1 MMLLDEEIV
10 RLVGMNK
17 KALMLLSEPD
27 RVIHFRLRRHLPAE
41 YGVGFPVHV
50 YVVYH
55 SAARGPPCKGGIR
68 MSSDVTLEETIQLAE
83 TMTYKC
89 ALMNL
94 PFGGGKAAIV
104 ADSQLPPEAK
114 EVLVRGFAHE
124 IRYELVSGNYVPA
137 PDLGTSPR
145 EMAVIFGETHIRESV
160 TGKPVGIG
168 GLPGREEATGYGVAT
183 VTEHAVRE
191 FLGSEL
197 SDVTIGVQG
206 FGNVGSWACTF
217 LSKKGAR
224 IVTVTDIKG
233 GTINRDGIDIE
244 ELKKHVAQHG
254 SIAGYVGRSLSN
266 EELFKSEV
274 DVIIPA
280 AIGGVISKENAGEI
294 KAKLIIEGANA
305 PTTKKADEIL
315 TQKGVTLV
323 PDILANAGGV
333 VASYDEWRKGKS
345 GTRTKREETYAT
357 IKETLLDV
365 FGEVLVHASKEKISL
380 RKAALALAAT
390 RLLDTMEGRG
400 WI

>member
-1 MMLLDEEIV
+1 MLLDEEIV
-10 RLVGMNK
+10 RLVGMNE

-41 YGVGFPVHV
+41 YGVGFPVQV

-55 SAARGPPCKGGIR
+55 SAAQGPPCKGGIR

-83 TMTYKC
+83 TMTYKS

-137 PDLGTSPR
+137 PDLGTSSR

-168 GLPGREEATGYGVAT
+168 GLPGREEATGYGVA
-183 VTEHAVRE
+183 VVAERAARE
-191 FLGSEL
+191 FLGKEISNV
-197 SDVTIGVQG
+197 SVGVQG

-217 LSKKGAR
+217 LAEKGAK
-224 IVTVTDIKG
+224 ILGVTDRG
-233 GTINRDGIDIE
+233 GGMVHRKGIDVE
-244 ELKKHVAQHG
+244 ELKRYEKEHG
-254 SIAGYVGRSLSN
+254 SVDGYGGKHLSN
-266 EELFKSEV
+266 QELLGLDV
-274 DVIIPA
+274 DLLIPA
-280 AIGGVISKENAGEI
+280 AIGGVITKENAGNI

-305 PTTKKADEIL
+305 PATREADEIL
-315 TQKGVTLV
+315 AQKGVTLV

-365 FGEVLVHASKEKISL
+365 FEEVLKYSSKEKISL
-380 RKAALALAAT
+380 RKASLALAAT
-390 RLLDTMEGRG
+390 RLLDTMKGRG
-400 WI
+400 WV

>member
-1 MMLLDEEIV
+1 MLLDKEIV
-10 RLVGMNK
+10 RLVGMNE

-41 YGVGFPVHV
+41 YGVGFPVQV

-55 SAARGPPCKGGIR
+55 SAAKGPPCKGGIR
-68 MSSDVTLEETIQLAE
+68 MASDVTLEETIQLAE
-83 TMTYKC
+83 TMTYKS

-168 GLPGREEATGYGVAT
+168 GLPGREEATGYGVA
-183 VTEHAVRE
+183 VVAERAARE
-191 FLGSEL
+191 FLGKEI
-197 SDVTIGVQG
+197 SDVTVGVQG

-217 LSKKGAR
+217 LAERGAK
-224 IVTVTDIKG
+224 ILAVTDRGG
-233 GTINRDGIDIE
+233 GTMRREGIDME
-244 ELKKHVAQHG
+244 ELKKHEKEHG
-254 SIAGYVGRSLSN
+254 SVDGYSGKHLSN
-266 EELFKSEV
+266 QELLGLDV
-274 DVIIPA
+274 DLLIPA
-280 AIGGVISKENAGEI
+280 AIGGVITKENAGNI

-305 PTTKKADEIL
+305 PATMEADEIL
-315 TQKGVTLV
+315 AQKGVTLV

-365 FGEVLVHASKEKISL
+365 FEEVLKYSSKEKISL
-380 RKAALALAAT
+380 RKASLALAAT

-400 WI
+400 WV

>member
-1 MMLLDEEIV
+1 MLIDEEIV
-10 RLVGMNK
+10 RLVGMNE
-17 KALMLLSEPD
+17 KALVLLSEPD

-55 SAARGPPCKGGIR
+55 SAAQGPPCKGGIR

-83 TMTYKC
+83 TMTYKS

-224 IVTVTDIKG
+224 IVSVTDIRG

-254 SIAGYVGRSLSN
+254 SIAGYAGRSLSN
-266 EELFKSEV
+266 EELIKSEA

-280 AIGGVISKENAGEI
+280 AIGGVISKENAREI

-315 TQKGVTLV
+315 AQKGVTLV

-365 FGEVLVHASKEKISL
+365 FGEVLDYSTKEKISL
-380 RKAALALAAT
+380 RKAALALAAA

-400 WI
+400 WV

>member
-1 MMLLDEEIV
+1 
-10 RLVGMNK
+10 
-17 KALMLLSEPD
+17 
-27 RVIHFRLRRHLPAE
+27 
-41 YGVGFPVHV
+41 
-50 YVVYH
+50 
-55 SAARGPPCKGGIR
+55 

-83 TMTYKC
+83 TMTYKS

-168 GLPGREEATGYGVAT
+168 GLPGREEATGYGVA
-183 VTEHAVRE
+183 VVAERAARK
-191 FLGSEL
+191 FLGREI
-197 SDVTIGVQG
+197 SDVTVGVQG

-217 LSKKGAR
+217 LAERGAK
-224 IVTVTDIKG
+224 ILAVTDRGG
-233 GTINRDGIDIE
+233 GTMRREGIDME
-244 ELKKHVAQHG
+244 ELKKYEKEHG
-254 SIAGYVGRSLSN
+254 SVDGYSGKRLSN
-266 EELFKSEV
+266 QELLGLDV
-274 DVIIPA
+274 DLLIPA
-280 AIGGVISKENAGEI
+280 AIGGVITKENAGNI

-305 PTTKKADEIL
+305 PATREADEIL
-315 TQKGVTLV
+315 AQKGVTLV

-365 FGEVLVHASKEKISL
+365 FEEVLKYSSKEKISL
-380 RKAALALAAT
+380 RKASLALAAT

-400 WI
+400 WV

>member
-1 MMLLDEEIV
+1 MLLDKEIV
-10 RLVGMNK
+10 RLVGMNE

-41 YGVGFPVHV
+41 YGVGFPVQV

-55 SAARGPPCKGGIR
+55 SAAKGPPCKGGIR
-68 MSSDVTLEETIQLAE
+68 MASDVTLEETIQLAE
-83 TMTYKC
+83 TMTYKS

-168 GLPGREEATGYGVAT
+168 GLPGREEATGYGVA
-183 VTEHAVRE
+183 VVAERAARK
-191 FLGSEL
+191 FLGREI
-197 SDVTIGVQG
+197 SDVTVGVQG

-217 LSKKGAR
+217 LAEREAKILA
-224 IVTVTDIKG
+224 VTDRGG
-233 GTINRDGIDIE
+233 GTMRREGIDME
-244 ELKKHVAQHG
+244 ELKKYEKEHG
-254 SIAGYVGRSLSN
+254 SVDGYSGKHLSN
-266 EELFKSEV
+266 QELLGLDV
-274 DVIIPA
+274 DLLIPA
-280 AIGGVISKENAGEI
+280 AIGGVITKENAGNI

-305 PTTKKADEIL
+305 PATREADEIL
-315 TQKGVTLV
+315 AQKGVTLV

-365 FGEVLVHASKEKISL
+365 FEEVLKYSSKEKISL
-380 RKAALALAAT
+380 RKASLALAAT

-400 WI
+400 WV

>member
-1 MMLLDEEIV
+1 
-10 RLVGMNK
+10 
-17 KALMLLSEPD
+17 
-27 RVIHFRLRRHLPAE
+27 
-41 YGVGFPVHV
+41 
-50 YVVYH
+50 
-55 SAARGPPCKGGIR
+55 

-83 TMTYKC
+83 TMTYKS

-224 IVTVTDIKG
+224 IVSVTDIRG

-254 SIAGYVGRSLSN
+254 SIAGYAGRSLSN
-266 EELFKSEV
+266 EELIKSEA

-280 AIGGVISKENAGEI
+280 AIGGVISKENAREI

-315 TQKGVTLV
+315 AQKGVTLV

-345 GTRTKREETYAT
+345 GTRTKREETYTT

-365 FGEVLVHASKEKISL
+365 FGEVLDYSTKEKISL

-390 RLLDTMEGRG
+390 RLLDTMKGRG
-400 WI
+400 WV

>member
-1 MMLLDEEIV
+1 MLIDEEIV

-17 KALMLLSEPD
+17 KALALLSEPD

-55 SAARGPPCKGGIR
+55 SAAKGPPCKGGIR
-68 MSSDVTLEETIQLAE
+68 MASDVTLEETIQLAE
-83 TMTYKC
+83 TMTYKS

-224 IVTVTDIKG
+224 IVSVTDIRG

-254 SIAGYVGRSLSN
+254 SIAGYAGRSLSN
-266 EELFKSEV
+266 EELIKSEA

-280 AIGGVISKENAGEI
+280 AIGGVISKENAREI

-315 TQKGVTLV
+315 AQKGVTLV

-345 GTRTKREETYAT
+345 GTRTKREETYTT

-365 FGEVLVHASKEKISL
+365 FGEVLDYSTKEKISL

-390 RLLDTMEGRG
+390 RLLDTMKGRG
-400 WI
+400 WV

>member
-1 MMLLDEEIV
+1 MLLDEEIV

-17 KALMLLSEPD
+17 KALMLLGEPD
-27 RVIHFRLRRHLPAE
+27 RVIHFKLRRHLPPGYE
-41 YGVGFPVHV
+41 VVHV

-55 SAARGPPCKGGIR
+55 NAARGPPCKGGIR
-68 MSSDVTLEETIQLAE
+68 MSSHVTLEETIQLAE
-83 TMTYKC
+83 IMTYKS
-89 ALMNL
+89 ALMDL

-104 ADSQLPPEAK
+104 ANSGLSPQAK
-114 EVLVRGFAHE
+114 EVLMGGFAHE
-124 IRYELVSGNYVPA
+124 IRYELISGNYVPA

-145 EMAVIFGETHIRESV
+145 EMAVIFGETHVRESV

-168 GLPGREEATGYGVAT
+168 GLPGREEATGYGVSVIA
-183 VTEHAVRE
+183 ERAARE
-191 FLGSEL
+191 FLDMEI
-197 SDVTIGVQG
+197 SDTTIGVQG

-217 LSKKGAR
+217 LAEKGAK
-224 IVTVTDIKG
+224 ILAVTDRGG
-233 GTINRDGIDIE
+233 GTMHREGIDVE
-244 ELKKHVAQHG
+244 GLKKYAKEYG
-254 SIAGYVGRSLSN
+254 SVDGYGGEHLSN
-266 EELFKSEV
+266 RELLGLDV
-274 DVIIPA
+274 DILIPA
-280 AIGGVISKENAGEI
+280 AIGGVITGENAGDV

-305 PTTKKADEIL
+305 PTTREADEIL
-315 TQKGVTLV
+315 AKKDVILV

-345 GTRTKREETYAT
+345 GTRTKRVETYAT

-365 FGEVLVHASKEKISL
+365 FEEVLNYSPKEKIPL

>member
-1 MMLLDEEIV
+1 MLLDKEIV
-10 RLVGMNK
+10 RLVGMNE
-17 KALMLLSEPD
+17 KALMLLREPD

-55 SAARGPPCKGGIR
+55 SAAQGPPCKGGVR

-83 TMTYKC
+83 TMTYKS

-168 GLPGREEATGYGVAT
+168 GLPGREEATGYGVA
-183 VTEHAVRE
+183 VVAERAARE
-191 FLGSEL
+191 FLGKEISNV
-197 SDVTIGVQG
+197 SVGVQG

-217 LSKKGAR
+217 LAEKGAK
-224 IVTVTDIKG
+224 ILGVTDRG
-233 GTINRDGIDIE
+233 GGMVHRKGIDVE
-244 ELKKHVAQHG
+244 ELKRYEKEHG
-254 SIAGYVGRSLSN
+254 SVDGYGGNHLSN
-266 EELFKSEV
+266 QELLGLDV
-274 DVIIPA
+274 DLLIPA
-280 AIGGVISKENAGEI
+280 AIGGVITKENAGNI

-305 PTTKKADEIL
+305 PATREADEIL
-315 TQKGVTLV
+315 AQKGVTLV

-365 FGEVLVHASKEKISL
+365 FEEVLEYSSKEKISL
-380 RKAALALAAT
+380 RKASLALAAT

-400 WI
+400 WV